1 MDSTSEKRL
10 ARVLVRE
17 IPGCAGLVS
26 TERLSGGASQETY
39 KVIVNGESGDR
50 PLCLRRA
57 SEGMEL
63 DIESELQESVGLPI
77 EALLMIT
84 AREASVPEP
93 EVHYV
98 LAEQDGLGEGFIMQW
113 LEGETLGARIVR
125 SDEFSDVRPSLAR
138 QCGEIL
144 ARIHAID
151 IEPTGL
157 GEKLRTQ
164 TPENLVNQTW
174 ERYKRFKTPQP
185 MIDYSARWL
194 LEHLPTNYEATLVH
208 NDFRNGNLMID
219 ATGIVGVLDWEIS
232 HIGDPMRD
240 LGWICTNSWRFGRA
254 DLPVGGFGEYED
266 LADAYE
272 STSGRKLD
280 REHVKFW
287 EVYGS
292 FWWAVTTLGMA
303 DRFRVG
309 PDKTVERPAIGR
321 RCSEGQIDCANL
333 IISGS
338 VTLVDP
344 PQRKDDDMPGID
356 ELVVSVRDF
365 LREDVLDS
373 SHGRT
378 KFLAR
383 VASNSLDVVLRDRAL
398 GSEHR
403 RRELE
408 RLRAIFASEEEL
420 SVLRWRL
427 VHALREAEIPLDDV
441 GVIAH
446 LRDTVANQ
454 VAIDQPRYSG
464 LATALA
470 AS

>member
-1 MDSTSEKRL
+1 MDSTLEKRL

-157 GEKLRTQ
+157 GR
-164 TPENLVNQTW
+164 
-174 ERYKRFKTPQP
+174 
-185 MIDYSARWL
+185 
-194 LEHLPTNYEATLVH
+194 NYGH
-208 NDFRNGNLMID
+208 
-219 ATGIVGVLDWEIS
+219 
-232 HIGDPMRD
+232 
-240 LGWICTNSWRFGRA
+240 
-254 DLPVGGFGEYED
+254 
-266 LADAYE
+266 
-272 STSGRKLD
+272 K
-280 REHVKFW
+280 
-287 EVYGS
+287 
-292 FWWAVTTLGMA
+292 
-303 DRFRVG
+303 
-309 PDKTVERPAIGR
+309 
-321 RCSEGQIDCANL
+321 
-333 IISGS
+333 
-338 VTLVDP
+338 
-344 PQRKDDDMPGID
+344 PQRTWSIRLGNATN
-356 ELVVSVRDF
+356 VSI
-365 LREDVLDS
+365 
-373 SHGRT
+373 
-378 KFLAR
+378 
-383 VASNSLDVVLRDRAL
+383 
-398 GSEHR
+398 R
-403 RRELE
+403 RNR
-408 RLRAIFASEEEL
+408 
-420 SVLRWRL
+420 
-427 VHALREAEIPLDDV
+427 
-441 GVIAH
+441 
-446 LRDTVANQ
+446 
-454 VAIDQPRYSG
+454 
-464 LATALA
+464 
-470 AS
+470 